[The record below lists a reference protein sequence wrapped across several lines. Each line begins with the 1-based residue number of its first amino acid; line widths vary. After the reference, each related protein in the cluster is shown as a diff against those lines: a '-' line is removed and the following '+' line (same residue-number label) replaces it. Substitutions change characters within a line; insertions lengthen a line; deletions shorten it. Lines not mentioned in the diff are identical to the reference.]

1 MANITRRNPFLEPF
15 EDMDRFFSDAFTFPA
30 LRGMGEREHGFM
42 PAVDMYEDQ
51 DNVIVEAQLAGIEP
65 RNVDVSIENDV
76 LTIKGK
82 SEKKNEVDDKDYY
95 KKEIVRGSFYRN
107 VPLPTSVNG
116 DNAKAEYQE
125 GVLKITVPKV
135 EEKKSHR
142 IEIEDK
148 SK

>member
-15 EDMDRFFSDAFTFPA
+15 EDMDRFFSDAFPA
-30 LRGMGEREHGFM
+30 LRGFGEREHSFM
-42 PAVDMYEDQ
+42 PAVDMYEDK
-51 DNVIVEAQLAGIEP
+51 DNVIVEAQLAGMDP
-65 RNVDVSIENDV
+65 KNVDVSIENDV

-107 VPLPTSVNG
+107 VPMPTSVDG
-116 DNAKAEYQE
+116 DNAKAEYEE
-125 GVLKITVPKV
+125 GVLKISVPKV
-135 EEKKSHR
+135 EEKRSHK

-148 SK
+148 SKK